1 LVGLKEVTRLGYHRL
16 PMEESAPT
24 INIVISD
31 DHALFREGLR
41 KLLEAEP
48 GIRIVGEA
56 LDGEETLKVVRQL
69 KPHVLLL
76 DLSLPKLSGL
86 QVLAELSKLEL
97 PTRTI
102 MLTAAIEREQVID
115 ALQLGVRGIVL
126 KHSALQLLLKSIRCV
141 SEGQFWVGQEGVSDL
156 IQALR
161 RMKPSHNVSKAPRN
175 FGLSSREMEVI
186 GLIVAGYTNKDLA
199 RELGISENTAKH
211 HLTNIFDKLGVSNR
225 LELVLYAV
233 DHGLVAGN

>member
-1 LVGLKEVTRLGYHRL
+1 MYHRL

-24 INIVISD
+24 IDIVISD

-56 LDGEETLKVVRQL
+56 VDGEETLKVVRQL

-86 QVLAELSKLEL
+86 EVLAELSKLEL

-102 MLTAAIEREQVID
+102 MLTAAIEREQVVE
-115 ALQLGVRGIVL
+115 ALQSGVRGIVL

-141 SEGQFWVGQEGVSDL
+141 NDGQYWVGQEGVSDL

-161 RMKPSHNVSKAPRN
+161 RMKSSHTVSGAPRN

-186 GLIVAGYTNKDLA
+186 ALIVAGYTNKDLA

>member
-1 LVGLKEVTRLGYHRL
+1 
-16 PMEESAPT
+16 MEKSAPT

-48 GIRIVGEA
+48 GMQIVGEA
-56 LDGEETLKVVRQL
+56 VDGEETVKVVRQL

-86 QVLAELSKLEL
+86 EVLAELSKLEL
-97 PTRTI
+97 QTRTI
-102 MLTAAIEREQVID
+102 MLTAGIEREQVVE

-141 SEGQFWVGQEGVSDL
+141 NEGQYWVGQEGVSDL
-156 IQALR
+156 IHVLR
-161 RMKPSHNVSKAPRN
+161 RLKPSRGVSEAPRN

-186 GLIVAGYTNKDLA
+186 ALIVAGYTNKDLA

-233 DHGLVAGN
+233 DHGLVAGD

>member
-1 LVGLKEVTRLGYHRL
+1 
-16 PMEESAPT
+16 MEESAPT

-41 KLLEAEP
+41 KLLEAER
-48 GIRIVGEA
+48 GIQIVGEA
-56 LDGEETLKVVRQL
+56 VDGEETVKVVRQL

-86 QVLAELSKLEL
+86 EVLAELSKLEL
-97 PTRTI
+97 QTRTI
-102 MLTAAIEREQVID
+102 MLTAAIEREQVVE

-141 SEGQFWVGQEGVSDL
+141 NDGQYWVDQEGVSDL
-156 IQALR
+156 IHALR
-161 RMKPSHNVSKAPRN
+161 RMKPSRGVSEAPRN

-186 GLIVAGYTNKDLA
+186 ALIVAGYTNKDLA

-233 DHGLVAGN
+233 DHGLVVGN

>member
-1 LVGLKEVTRLGYHRL
+1 MIGLRELTWLAYHRL

-48 GIRIVGEA
+48 GMHIVGEA
-56 LDGEETLKVVRQL
+56 VDGEETVTVVRQL

-86 QVLAELSKLEL
+86 EVLAELSKLEL
-97 PTRTI
+97 QTRTI
-102 MLTAAIEREQVID
+102 MLTAAIEREQVIE

-141 SEGQFWVGQEGVSDL
+141 NEGQYWVGQEGVSDL
-156 IQALR
+156 IHALR
-161 RMKPSHNVSKAPRN
+161 RMKPARGVSEAPRN

-186 GLIVAGYTNKDLA
+186 ALIVAGYTNKDLA

>member
-1 LVGLKEVTRLGYHRL
+1 
-16 PMEESAPT
+16 MEKSAPT

-48 GIRIVGEA
+48 GMQIVGEA
-56 LDGEETLKVVRQL
+56 VDGEETVKVVRQL

-86 QVLAELSKLEL
+86 EVLAELSKLEL
-97 PTRTI
+97 QTRTI
-102 MLTAAIEREQVID
+102 MLTAAIEREQVVE

-126 KHSALQLLLKSIRCV
+126 KHSALQLLLKSIHCV
-141 SEGQFWVGQEGVSDL
+141 NEGQYWVGQEGVSDL
-156 IQALR
+156 IHALR
-161 RMKPSHNVSKAPRN
+161 RLKPSRAVSEAPRN

-186 GLIVAGYTNKDLA
+186 ALIVAGYTNKDLA

>member
-1 LVGLKEVTRLGYHRL
+1 
-16 PMEESAPT
+16 MEESALK
-24 INIVISD
+24 IDIVISD

-48 GIRIVGEA
+48 GISIVGEA
-56 LDGEETLKVVRQL
+56 VDGEETLKVVRQL

-86 QVLAELSKLEL
+86 EVLAELSKLEL

-102 MLTAAIEREQVID
+102 MLTAAIEREQVVE
-115 ALQLGVRGIVL
+115 ALELGVRGIVL

-141 SEGQFWVGQEGVSDL
+141 NEGQYWIGQEGVSDL

-161 RMKPSHNVSKAPRN
+161 RMKPSHNVSKAPHN

>member
-1 LVGLKEVTRLGYHRL
+1 
-16 PMEESAPT
+16 MEKSAPT

-48 GIRIVGEA
+48 GMHIVGEA
-56 LDGEETLKVVRQL
+56 VDGEETVTVVGQL

-76 DLSLPKLSGL
+76 DLSLPKLTGL
-86 QVLAELSKLEL
+86 EVLAELSKLEL
-97 PTRTI
+97 QTRTI
-102 MLTAAIEREQVID
+102 MLTAAIEREQVVE

-126 KHSALQLLLKSIRCV
+126 KHSALQLLLKSIHCV
-141 SEGQFWVGQEGVSDL
+141 NEGQYWVGQEGVSDL
-156 IQALR
+156 IHALR
-161 RMKPSHNVSKAPRN
+161 RLKPSRAVSEAPRN

-186 GLIVAGYTNKDLA
+186 ALIVAGYTNKDLA